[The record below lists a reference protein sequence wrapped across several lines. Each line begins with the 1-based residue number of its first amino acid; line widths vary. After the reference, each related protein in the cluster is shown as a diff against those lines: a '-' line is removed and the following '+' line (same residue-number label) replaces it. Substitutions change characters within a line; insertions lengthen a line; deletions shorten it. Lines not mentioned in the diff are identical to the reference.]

1 MAYMKK
7 MKEKKKKA
15 SPDDEILEEARKRFE
30 LAYDESKDN
39 RERFTEDTL
48 FCTTG
53 DQWPQDVKT
62 ARGNRPALTF
72 NKLQAI
78 VCQMSGSYRQNQN
91 AIKVSAAGED
101 AHEEVAE
108 IYAGLIR
115 NIEYQ
120 SKATVAYTTA
130 FECAVRGG
138 FGAWRVTTEYT
149 NDDAFEQDIRIER
162 IRNPLTVYFDPRA
175 QKLDR
180 SDARWCFVTE
190 IMDREDFE
198 ELYPDASPDNFDS
211 NSDDIY
217 KEWYN
222 KDGIRVAEYWVKKP
236 STKKIVQLSDGS
248 VYDMSDDDH
257 KTAVEALTKAVPPQA
272 KPAGE
277 EDEPAPQPLTIVKE
291 REVEVQEVYFYKVC
305 GHAVLECSKWP
316 GKFIPII
323 PIMGYEVDR
332 QGKNEIYSAIHYAKD
347 AQRTYNYMKT
357 TAVEMV
363 ALAPKTPY
371 LVTPEMIQNFEG
383 QWQKANNTNQPYLL
397 YNPTPQGAPQRTPS
411 ANMPVAEVNMAM
423 GAADDIKA
431 TTGLYD
437 ASLGAQGNETSGKA
451 ILARQNQGEQATFT
465 FTDNMRH
472 AIAYTG
478 EILIDLIPRI
488 YDTERVIRVMGL
500 DDESDLVPI
509 NKAIIDPQ
517 TGQEVILNDLTQGKY
532 DVIVTTGPSYA
543 SQRMAA
549 VDSIMQFM
557 QVNPQIGPL
566 IMDLVAKNMDWPGS
580 EEIAERLKKAL
591 PPGLA
596 DDNDGQPQQQG
607 PNPQQQAQMQQAIA
621 MQQQQALEAQQQQNA
636 NQIEAAKVQVEAQKV
651 QADIAKIELEHKKL
665 ELEAAK
671 IHVALQS
678 GGMNSN
684 PYIP

>member
-1 MAYMKK
+1 MAYS
-7 MKEKKKKA
+7 KKA
-15 SPDDEILEEARKRFE
+15 KPKAKTPDDEILEEALKRFDM
-30 LAYDESKDN
+30 AYEESRDN
-39 RERFTEDTL
+39 RQRFVEDTE

-53 DQWPQDVKT
+53 DQWPQDVKK

-91 AIKVSAAGED
+91 AIKVSAAGEG
-101 AHEEVAE
+101 AHDDIAEV
-108 IYAGLIR
+108 YAGLIR

-138 FGAWRVTTEYT
+138 FGAWRVTTEYAS
-149 NDDAFEQDIRIER
+149 DDAFEQDIRIER

-175 QKLDR
+175 QKQDR

-190 IMDREDFE
+190 IMDKDEFE
-198 ELYPDASPDNFDS
+198 ELYPDVCPDDFS
-211 NSDDIY
+211 SHEDDIY
-217 KEWYN
+217 TQWYE
-222 KDGIRVAEYWVKKP
+222 KDGVRVAEYWVKKP
-236 STKKIVQLSDGS
+236 AKKKIVQLSDGS
-248 VYDMSDDDH
+248 VYDMSDDEH
-257 KTAVEALTKAVPPQA
+257 KKAVDALTKAVPQTPQQ
-272 KPAGE
+272 PPEEGE
-277 EDEPAPQPLTIVKE
+277 APEPAPQPLTIVKE
-291 REVEVQEVYFYKVC
+291 REVEVQEVLYYKLC
-305 GHAVLECSKWP
+305 GHAVLETSKWL
-316 GKFIPII
+316 GKYIPIV
-323 PIMGYEVDR
+323 PIIGYEVDR
-332 QGKNEIYSAIHYAKD
+332 EGKNEIYSAIHYAKD

-397 YNPTPQGAPQRTPS
+397 YNPTPQGAPQRIPS

-451 ILARQNQGEQATFT
+451 ILARQNQGDQATFT
-465 FTDNMRH
+465 FTDNMCH

-478 EILIDLIPRI
+478 QILIDLIPQI
-488 YDTERVIRVMGL
+488 YDTERVVRVMGL
-500 DDESDLVPI
+500 DDESELTVI
-509 NKAIIDPQ
+509 NKAVIDPQ

-543 SQRMAA
+543 SQRIAA

-557 QVNPQIGPL
+557 QANPQIGPL
-566 IMDLVAKNMDWPGS
+566 ISDLVAKNMDWPGS
-580 EEIAERLKKAL
+580 AEIAERLKKAL
-591 PPGLA
+591 PPGLSG
-596 DDNDGQPQQQG
+596 DDEQQG
-607 PNPQQQAQMQQAIA
+607 QQAPNPQQQMQQQQAIA
-621 MQQQQALEAQQQQNA
+621 MQQQQALEAQKAQNQ
-636 NQIEAAKVQVEAQKV
+636 NQIDAAKVQVEAQKV
-651 QADIAKIELEHKKL
+651 QADMAKIELEHKKL
-665 ELEAAK
+665 DLEAAK
-671 IHVALQS
+671 MHIALQS
-678 GGMNSN
+678 GGMNPN
-684 PYIP
+684 PYT